1 MLAFLPVPPHS
12 GLPSHLAESLD
23 RWRHLWDVPHL
34 EAKSRIEWSPRL
46 TRSLGRCYPNRRL
59 IRIAS
64 CLEGETAPEELLQ
77 EVLCHEMAH
86 LAARE
91 LHGRNVR
98 PHGPEWKALMTSAGY
113 EPRTRLPSPN
123 GAPRPGRR
131 RRAPYVYLHRCPVC
145 QLFRAARRLMS
156 RWRCSACVA
165 SGLEGRLTITRRE
178 G

>member
-1 MLAFLPVPPHS
+1 MNARFGAELPDPCRQ
-12 GLPSHLAESLD
+12 SLD
-23 RWRHLWDVPHL
+23 RWLHLWDVPHL

-46 TRSLGRCYPNRRL
+46 TWSLGRCYPDKRL

-64 CLEGETAPEELLQ
+64 YLKGLEGAPDGLLQ

-91 LHGRNVR
+91 LHGRNAR
-98 PHGPEWKALMTSAGY
+98 PHGPEWKALMTSAGF

-131 RRAPYVYLHRCPVC
+131 RRAPTVYLHRCPVC

-156 RWRCSACVA
+156 RWRCAACVA
-165 SGLEGRLTITRRE
+165 SGLEGRLSITRHER
-178 G
+178 